1 MARTPFDRRVRAVA
15 VMDLEPSIGRG
26 GQESDH
32 VVLKHTIDA
41 QTGRGGGAREMAA
54 ADQAVF
60 LGVEQRE
67 ANGPLARRCARERP
81 LYVTVVGL
89 PKTSARQVQK
99 A

>member
-1 MARTPFDRRVRAVA
+1 MAVT
-15 VMDLEPSIGRG
+15 DLEPPIGRG

-41 QTGRGGGAREMAA
+41 QPGRGRGAREMAD
-54 ADQAVF
+54 ADEAVF

-67 ANGPLARRCARERP
+67 ANGPLGRRCPGERP